1 MSRGLTVV
9 LVHPG
14 TPPADIFERLG
25 RSDLPP
31 LGILY
36 VAAALIQAGHDVE
49 VIDLNLATS
58 GSDVVSRIVRS
69 SPHVVGLGTI
79 APSEHDT
86 LRLARRLREVMP
98 ADSLLIAGGADATIR
113 TDHYTGAG
121 LFDAVLV
128 GEAEQ
133 TLPRM
138 LEAWPDVP
146 AMRGVIP
153 AGSTEGEKADAV
165 NPDDSPFPARQLVPL
180 RQYRGGPAYKRDRH
194 STSIFTHRG
203 CPFQCSFCEKAVH
216 EGPVRYRSVHG
227 VLEEI
232 RHIRRTFGI
241 RDIRFIDDVLMARRD
256 WFHEFLDAILA
267 SGERFRWLTTG
278 RVDLVDDETLR
289 KMRAAGCYRIEYG
302 LESGSDRVL
311 AMVDKGV
318 TTATIRRAVEATRRA
333 GIESIGNFILGF
345 PTETEAEMLAT
356 LDLAVELDPDYAIF
370 FPFCPYEGAEICE
383 QFDLGWDPSMP
394 VFRAASPAYLVT
406 TERVLQ
412 LVDQAYTRFYFRSRG
427 VGRRI
432 RAMRSPWVAWDLARM
447 GAVHLGKRLIDG

>member
-1 MSRGLTVV
+1 MSHGLNVV

-36 VAAALIQAGHDVE
+36 VAAALIRAGHEVE
-49 VIDLNLATS
+49 VIDLNLASTH
-58 GSDVVSRIVRS
+58 GDVVARILRSR
-69 SPHVVGLGTI
+69 PHVVGLGTI
-79 APSEHDT
+79 APSERDT

-98 ADSLLIAGGADATIR
+98 RDSLLIAGGADATIR
-113 TDHYTGAG
+113 TDHYTRAG

-133 TLPRM
+133 TLPRL
-138 LEAWPDVP
+138 LESWPDVA

-153 AGSTEGEKADAV
+153 AGCTEGEKAAPVDPDA
-165 NPDDSPFPARQLVPL
+165 SPFPARQLVPL
-180 RQYRGGPAYKRDRH
+180 RQYRGGPAYKRSRH

-216 EGPVRYRSVHG
+216 EGPVRYRSVQG

-241 RDIRFIDDVLMARRD
+241 HDIRFIDDVLMARRD

-278 RVDLVDDETLR
+278 RVDLVDDETLS
-289 KMRAAGCYRIEYG
+289 KMKRAGCYRVEYG

-311 AMVDKGV
+311 SLVDKGI
-318 TTATIRRAVEATRRA
+318 TTATVRHAVEATRRA

-345 PTETEAEMLAT
+345 PTETEAEMQAT

-370 FPFCPYEGAEICE
+370 FPFCPYEGAEICD
-383 QFDLGWDPSMP
+383 QFDLGWDPDLP
-394 VFRAASPAYLVT
+394 VFRADSPAYLVST
-406 TERVLQ
+406 DRLLQ
-412 LVDQAYTRFYFRSRG
+412 LVDEAYSRFYFRSG
-427 VGRRI
+427 GAGRRI

-447 GAVHLGKRLIDG
+447 GAVHMGKRLIDG